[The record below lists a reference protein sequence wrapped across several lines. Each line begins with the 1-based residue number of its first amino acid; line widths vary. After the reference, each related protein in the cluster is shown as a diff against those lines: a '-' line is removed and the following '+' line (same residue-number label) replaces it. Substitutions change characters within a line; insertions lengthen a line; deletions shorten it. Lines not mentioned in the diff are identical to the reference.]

1 MAWSIF
7 KRRRGHGLLPQAQEQ
22 SDVSVWLRSFLFR
35 NHCYIMHHGH
45 ALVLQAIFYLSDFR
59 WQTDAWRMRG
69 SEKEKESV
77 STSREH
83 EGCFLQSLD
92 KERNERLMRDKMA
105 TCERL
110 LESALFQA
118 L

>member
-1 MAWSIF
+1 MANGCLENEGF
-7 KRRRGHGLLPQAQEQ
+7 GG
-22 SDVSVWLRSFLFR
+22 
-35 NHCYIMHHGH
+35 
-45 ALVLQAIFYLSDFR
+45 
-59 WQTDAWRMRG
+59 
-69 SEKEKESV
+69 KEKESV

-83 EGCFLQSLD
+83 EGCFLQSSD